1 MTARNR
7 RRQQGFTLV
16 EMLVVIGIIAL
27 LISILI
33 PAMAAVRV
41 AAKVASTKSLIST
54 LCSAIERYREDLR
67 YYPGPLDD
75 YTILTGNPAPPG
87 NIGVGGRV
95 TMSENLFLGIA
106 GGLTPG
112 VTPPGTFNPS
122 NIGKGANLMTPYIQV
137 SAGSTDVSRLGR
149 PFTDSGN
156 VSALDT
162 NIPEFV
168 DRFDEPL
175 PILYLRARVGAT
187 GVISNGT
194 PLQQY
199 DIRQITAYTTR
210 NIGNRTHLLQ
220 DIGLTAPTVAFDPKN
235 TNPANAWSYFK
246 HAIVTSEAVTIQD
259 PRQKNTYILISAGK
273 DRIYGTAD
281 DLCNFGSV
289 VPGQ

>member
-95 TMSENLFLGIA
+95 TMPENLFLGIA
-106 GGLTPG
+106 GGLNY
-112 VTPPGTFNPS
+112 TPPVSFDPS

-137 SAGSTDVSRLGR
+137 SAGSTDVSRFDR

-156 VSALDT
+156 ISALDT

-175 PILYLRARVGAT
+175 PILYLRARVGVTAPQYASC
-187 GVISNGT
+187 VISNGT

-210 NIGNRTHLLQ
+210 RIGNRTHLLQ
-220 DIGLTAPTVAFDPKN
+220 DLGTDVAFDPKN
-235 TNPANAWSYFK
+235 TTNTANAWSYFR
-246 HAIVTSEAVTIQD
+246 HPVVTLD

>member
-33 PAMAAVRV
+33 PAMSAVRV

-75 YTILTGNPAPPG
+75 YTILTANTPAPLNPAAPG
-87 NIGVGGRV
+87 GIGSGRV

-112 VTPPGTFNPS
+112 VTPPGSFDPS

-137 SAGSTDVSRLGR
+137 SAGSTDISRLGR

-156 VSALDT
+156 ISALDT

-175 PILYLRARVGAT
+175 PILYLRARVGVA
-187 GVISNGT
+187 GVVSNTT
-194 PLQQY
+194 PLAQY

-220 DIGLTAPTVAFDPKN
+220 GLGTDVPFDPKN
-235 TNPANAWSYFK
+235 TTNIANAISYFR
-246 HAIVTSEAVTIQD
+246 HPVVTYD